1 MTGQAYCS
9 LHPTDSRL
17 PAAFY
22 YGNME
27 VTRKPLEPNSS
38 HGKKLVSIFE
48 SYLTAG
54 ILPQGTYLLG
64 DYLEHILRQGNND
77 QGAGAGRYLGLVLPN
92 GNYQYVRIE
101 GESIG
106 VEKRKIVPPD
116 EIDVLTDTCLF
127 CAANATATLENG
139 EELSIVA
146 PSTKINNRVEKL
158 CISER
163 LCPYEVDAVA
173 RLTDLIVAMKEGNQA
188 FTKVIMA
195 MPTVEYY
202 FYLMGAYNKGF
213 VQKEMMREWIGQVN
227 RHAEKIISAIRKRI
241 GLPIEICQPLG
252 SVEPYIRD
260 HVNRGKPADFE
271 EVKRILS
278 AVSRLWMEV
287 LPITKP
293 KDWKDLNYTN
303 YAIAVLESSMV
314 DGNEN
319 RLVID
324 IENPAEQRILRN
336 AAKIARELGKR
347 GSEDNF
353 RVIGIYPHEKVFIPQ
368 GGECSEA
375 FPRLYYLEQPQA
387 DGECLYRA
395 IIKENKRKVIHK
407 PSVQ

>member
-1 MTGQAYCS
+1 MTEQTYCS

-27 VTRKPLEPNSS
+27 VMKKSLMPEST
-38 HGKKLVSIFE
+38 HGKKMISIFE
-48 SYLTAG
+48 AYLRAG
-54 ILPQGTYLLG
+54 ILPQGTFLLG
-64 DYLEHILRQGNND
+64 DYLEHVLRKGND
-77 QGAGAGRYLGLVLPN
+77 DKGSGAGRYLGLVLPT
-92 GNYQYVRIE
+92 GNYQYMRIE

-106 VEKRKIVPPD
+106 VEKRKLNPPD
-116 EIDVLTDTCLF
+116 EINVLTDTCLF
-127 CAANATATLENG
+127 CAANATVTLDNG

-146 PSTKINNRVEKL
+146 PATKINSRVEKL

-163 LCPYEVDAVA
+163 LCPYEMDAVT

-188 FTKVIMA
+188 FKNVIMA

-202 FYLMGAYNKGF
+202 FYLMDAYNKGF
-213 VQKEMMREWIGQVN
+213 VEKGMMKEWIGQVN
-227 RHAEKIISAIRKRI
+227 RHAEKIIAAIRKRI
-241 GLPIEICQPLG
+241 GLPVEICQPLG

-260 HVNRGKPADFE
+260 RVGRGKPADFE
-271 EVKRILS
+271 EVKQILS
-278 AVSRLWMEV
+278 AVSRLWSEV

-293 KDWKDLNYTN
+293 KGWKDLNYTN
-303 YAIAVLESSMV
+303 YAIAVLESSIV
-314 DGNEN
+314 DANNN

-324 IENPAEQRILRN
+324 IENPSEQRILRN

-347 GSEDNF
+347 GSEDSF

-368 GGECSEA
+368 GGQCSES
-375 FPRLYYLEQPQA
+375 FPRLYYLEQPQV

-395 IIKENKRKVIHK
+395 IIEENKRKVTIK
-407 PSVQ
+407 PSA